1 MTLKHAK
8 LSASGSSRWL
18 NCTGSVKAE
27 STLPN
32 TTSSFAMEGTT
43 AHALADL
50 CLNDTQLTP
59 EQFIGESVEGYAVDD
74 EMAENIAAY
83 IAYVRS
89 FKGIHF
95 YEVRVNFSE
104 WIPDG
109 FGTSDA
115 IVIDEKA
122 KTVHV
127 IDLKYGKGVPVDA
140 ENNSQGMLYA
150 LGVLSEY
157 SFIYDLDHVVIHIYQ
172 PRIKNYS
179 SWSISATELLKW
191 AEWAKQK
198 AEQALQDDAPRTP
211 SDKACQWCKAKATCK
226 ALLDHTHKII
236 MHDFDEL
243 DNIKPDTLTDK
254 ELKVIL
260 DNAKLI
266 KSWLDAVESHIFDM
280 LNRGQSF
287 DGYKLVE
294 GRSTRSWQDEKQA
307 TIVLES
313 KLDKDVLYTK
323 KLISPAQ
330 AEKLLKTDK
339 TILLDLISKGE
350 GKPTLVPSCDKRI
363 ALNNANVFDKLD

>member
-1 MTLKHAK
+1 MTAHAK
-8 LSASGSSRWL
+8 LSASGSARWL
-18 NCTGSVKAE
+18 SCTGSVKAE
-27 STLPN
+27 SALPN
-32 TTSSFAMEGTT
+32 TTTPYAMEGTA
-43 AHALADL
+43 AHELADM
-50 CLNDTQLTP
+50 CLSDGLSPHDYINQHIAGVP
-59 EQFIGESVEGYAVDD
+59 VDE
-74 EMAENIAAY
+74 EMADHVASY
-83 IAYVRS
+83 VAYVKS
-89 FKGIHF
+89 FSGIHF
-95 YEVRVNFSE
+95 YEVRVDFSE

-115 IVIDEKA
+115 IVIDNKTN
-122 KTVHV
+122 TVHV

-157 SFIYDLDHVVIHIYQ
+157 SFIYDIDTVVIHIYQ

-179 SWSISATELLKW
+179 SWSITATELLKW
-191 AEWAKQK
+191 AEWAKQR

-243 DNIKPDTLTDK
+243 DDIKPDSLTDK
-254 ELKVIL
+254 ELKVIQ

-266 KSWLDAVESHIFDM
+266 KSWLDAVESHIFDK
-280 LNRGQSF
+280 LNDGQDF

-294 GRSTRSWQDEKQA
+294 GRSTRAWQDEKQA
-307 TIVLES
+307 AIVLES
-313 KLDKDVLYTK
+313 KLDKDVLYTQ

-350 GKPTLVPSCDKRI
+350 GKPTLVQSCDKRI

>member
-1 MTLKHAK
+1 MTKHAQ

-18 NCTGSVKAE
+18 TCTGSVKAE
-27 STLPN
+27 SQFPN
-32 TTSSFAMEGTT
+32 TSSSYAMEGTT
-43 AHALADL
+43 AHSLAER
-50 CLNDTQLTP
+50 CLTEDITPNYYLNKQLD
-59 EQFIGESVEGYAVDD
+59 GYTVDD
-74 EMAENIAAY
+74 EMVDNVAAY
-83 IAYVRS
+83 VAYVKS
-89 FKGIHF
+89 FTGIHF

-104 WIPDG
+104 WIPEG

-115 IVIDEKA
+115 IVIDNKTN
-122 KTVHV
+122 TVHV

-157 SFIYDLDHVVIHIYQ
+157 SFIYDIDTVVIHIYQ

-191 AEWAKQK
+191 AEWAKQR
-198 AEQALQDDAPRTP
+198 AEEALQDDAPRTP

-243 DNIKPDTLTDK
+243 DDIKPDSLTNK
-254 ELKVIL
+254 ELKVIQ

-294 GRSTRSWQDEKQA
+294 GRSTRSWISEDETAK
-307 TIVLES
+307 VLSE
-313 KLDKDVLYTK
+313 KLSADELFTQ

-330 AEKLLKTDK
+330 AEKLLKTQK
-339 TILLDLISKGE
+339 SLLDGLVNKSE
-350 GKPTLVPSCDKRI
+350 GKPTLVPSCDKRPS
-363 ALNNANVFDKLD
+363 LNNTNMFDVLD

>member
-1 MTLKHAK
+1 MTAHAK
-8 LSASGSSRWL
+8 LSASGSARWL
-18 NCTGSVKAE
+18 SCTGSVKAE

-32 TTSSFAMEGTT
+32 TTTPYAMEGTA
-43 AHALADL
+43 AHALAER
-50 CLNDTQLTP
+50 CLTENVAPSYYLNQQLD
-59 EQFIGESVEGYAVDD
+59 GYMVDD
-74 EMAENIAAY
+74 EMVDNVAAY
-83 IAYVRS
+83 VAYVKS
-89 FKGIHF
+89 FSGIHF
-95 YEVRVNFSE
+95 YEVRVDFSE

-157 SFIYDLDHVVIHIYQ
+157 GFIYDIDNVVIHIYQ

-191 AEWAKQK
+191 AEWAKQR
-198 AEQALQDDAPRTP
+198 AEESLQDDAPRTP

-243 DNIKPDTLTDK
+243 DNIKPDTLTER
-254 ELKVIL
+254 ELKVVM

-266 KSWLDAVESHIFDM
+266 KSWLDAVESHIFDK
-280 LNRGQSF
+280 LNNGEAF

-294 GRSTRSWQDEKQA
+294 GRSSRAWINEEETARVLSEKLSADEMFKH
-307 TIVLES
+307 
-313 KLDKDVLYTK
+313 
-323 KLISPAQ
+323 KLISPAA
-330 AEKLLKTDK
+330 AEKLLKTQK
-339 TILLDLISKGE
+339 SILEGLVMKSE
-350 GKPTLVPSCDKRI
+350 GKPTLVQSCDKRDAI
-363 ALNNANVFDKLD
+363 NKANVFDALD